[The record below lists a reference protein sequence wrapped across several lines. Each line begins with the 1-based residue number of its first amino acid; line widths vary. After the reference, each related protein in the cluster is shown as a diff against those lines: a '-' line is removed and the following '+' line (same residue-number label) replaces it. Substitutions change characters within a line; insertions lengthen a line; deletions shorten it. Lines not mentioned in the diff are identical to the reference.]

1 MANIITFRNFTQK
14 CLWDNEISGQLSDGK
29 WENSGVDRI
38 FWTAETKVG
47 TPGVSFKTWKR
58 ANFNFASSEL
68 IDIVG
73 DRMLMTAKAS
83 KVTTN
88 EKIISAAEY
97 LEGIE
102 SQEEFD
108 KINDYREKYLKSFI
122 KTWKV
127 AEKIINANYTKSN
140 LIADLK
146 DMSRTVSLA
155 GNTPTTSTNGN
166 IPSKDMDRAKSI
178 IDKAKGDEGKEIQ
191 YTTAMA
197 NATGDKSKLQFR
209 GDAMTKLGKEKLAK
223 IFYDK
228 LNETKTLRENKINS
242 LNDLDKSKFYIVQP
256 CIYQYTE
263 GITGQDKWLE
273 IYVKGYDS
281 KKDAKVDLKKK
292 TKKTKITKKTEYFRL
307 GYFYGNSE
315 IVSFDE
321 LENLLSNKFDI
332 YSKNFIQ
339 ESKSIKVSDLI
350 KLIES
355 KTGKKIVLE
364 NKLRTVKVEFQN
376 GDSLT
381 TNMAAHLTDDEINNY
396 YKPGKLFNLGV
407 GGKDKMVK
415 VKKAIILENKNTYF
429 NSYSSATNHVYDEV
443 SKKYK
448 IDDDDW
454 FRKVSVGGKPKT
466 GDTKR
471 SDGITLYDLQTEKE
485 QRKALHIQV
494 YRMNDNRFELN
505 FYIN

>member
-29 WENSGVDRI
+29 WENSGVDKI

-88 EKIISAAEY
+88 EKIIGAAEY
-97 LEGIE
+97 LEGITTE
-102 SQEEFD
+102 QGFND
-108 KINDYREKYLKSFI
+108 IKDYREKYLKSFI

-127 AEKIINANYTKSN
+127 AEKIINANYSKSN

-166 IPSKDMDRAKSI
+166 IPAKDMDRAKSI

-209 GDAMTKLGKEKLAK
+209 GDAMKKLGKEKLAK

-228 LNETKTLRENKINS
+228 LK
-242 LNDLDKSKFYIVQP
+242 
-256 CIYQYTE
+256 
-263 GITGQDKWLE
+263 
-273 IYVKGYDS
+273 
-281 KKDAKVDLKKK
+281 
-292 TKKTKITKKTEYFRL
+292 
-307 GYFYGNSE
+307 
-315 IVSFDE
+315 
-321 LENLLSNKFDI
+321 
-332 YSKNFIQ
+332 

-355 KTGKKIVLE
+355 KTGKKIILE

-396 YKPGKLFNLGV
+396 YKPGKTFNLGV

-415 VKKAIILENKNTYF
+415 VKKAIILEN
-429 NSYSSATNHVYDEV
+429 STNH
-443 SKKYK
+443 
-448 IDDDDW
+448 I
-454 FRKVSVGGKPKT
+454 KT
-466 GDTKR
+466 NA
-471 SDGITLYDLQTEKE
+471 KE
-485 QRKALHIQV
+485 R
-494 YRMNDNRFELN
+494 
-505 FYIN
+505 